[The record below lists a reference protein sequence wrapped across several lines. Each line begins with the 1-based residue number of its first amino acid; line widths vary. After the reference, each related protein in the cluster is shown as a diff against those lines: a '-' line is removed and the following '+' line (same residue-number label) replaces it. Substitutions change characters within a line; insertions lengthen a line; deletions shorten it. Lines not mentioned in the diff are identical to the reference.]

1 MTEYENDFRIN
12 ERYLNSGENK
22 TRKNLVL
29 YGIRTHDLC
38 ETGTAPYQLGCHV
51 EVMNKWL

>member
-38 ETGTAPYQLGCHV
+38 ETGTAPYKLGCHV
-51 EVMNKWL
+51 EVMNK

>member
-22 TRKNLVL
+22 TPKKFSSVRDSNPWTLRNRYSAL
-29 YGIRTHDLC
+29 PTGMSYGSD
-38 ETGTAPYQLGCHV
+38 E
-51 EVMNKWL
+51 